1 MTPGIYPN
9 AIEISLTQNTES
21 GPIEKKSYID
31 VTITGTLYSGKIYPE
46 LGVIETNNTIHFSA
60 IGFDENNT
68 QLHNIITKWEVTDA
82 SVGEIDK
89 YGNFTAYEKVGF
101 YQNVIQAEILQRNSL
116 PKSIGGN

>member
-1 MTPGIYPN
+1 M
-9 AIEISLTQNTES
+9 
-21 GPIEKKSYID
+21 
-31 VTITGTLYSGKIYPE
+31 
-46 LGVIETNNTIHFSA
+46 
-60 IGFDENNT
+60 GFDENNT

-82 SVGEIDK
+82 SVGEIDN